1 MMRKTVL
8 STCALAA
15 LTVTVSTARAETK
28 EELRKRQKAEHHG
41 YAIGRVGQNVVA
53 LRTEGTPNNN
63 YSPEDCYA
71 QIEKARA
78 DGLTDTDFLRDQ
90 QFKDYPGEAGGATKD
105 VENNIWLLPLAKAK
119 GICDEFAKEL
129 TLVEKVAKLTPYLGL
144 PGRAGMSAEE
154 LSKLGSW
161 DDPAAWD
168 GEIAEGEKCH
178 AAADAIIASGV
189 AADRAVVIRHIEPFT
204 LTAFKKDHCQA
215 QIDWANKMKIEVPAI
230 SKERAKKVEGKFKKV
245 GIKGKRLELFAY
257 YDMEWYL
264 PGCKSST
271 DDPKKLKKAKKLFQW
286 LTASDGQITIRKY
299 TFKGDNYS
307 TSEKTT
313 YNETQAYKLCR

>member
-1 MMRKTVL
+1 MRTTVL

-15 LTVTVSTARAETK
+15 LTVTVATARAETK
-28 EELRKRQKAEHHG
+28 EELRKRQKAEFRG
-41 YAIGRVGQNVVA
+41 SRFGDFVENLVK
-53 LRTEGTPNNN
+53 LRTEGWAADFTPA
-63 YSPEDCYA
+63 ECYEHIKLA
-71 QIEKARA
+71 HDE
-78 DGLTDTDFLRDQ
+78 GFTDTDLMRDSE
-90 QFKDYPGEAGGATKD
+90 FKTYPGEAGGATKD
-105 VENNIWLLPLAKAK
+105 PESMNWLAPLSKMK
-119 GICDEFAKEL
+119 GLCDAYAEEL
-129 TLVEKVAKLTPYLGL
+129 ALVEKVAKLEPYLGL

-168 GEIAEGEKCH
+168 SEIAEGQKCH

-189 AADRAVVIRHIEPFT
+189 AADRTVVIRHVDPFT

-215 QIDWANKMKIEVPAI
+215 QIDWANKMKVDVPAI
-230 SKERAKKVEGKFKKV
+230 SKERAKKVEGKYKAA

-299 TFKGDNYS
+299 TFKGDNYT

-313 YNETQAYKLCR
+313 YNETQAYKMCR